1 VDRRP
6 DQLAW
11 LAGLLAPEEKAR
23 ADRYRFA
30 GDGNRFTAR
39 RAIRRWVLA
48 RYLGAD
54 PASIAFAAGPHGK
67 PELSGERELMFSES
81 ESCGLALI
89 AVARRARVGVDVE
102 GIRTLPGAA
111 QIIERFG
118 TAVERAAHGRLLPE
132 DRERGFFSWWTAKE
146 ALAKALGTGL
156 DDSLSGRTHAFS
168 WCRTELPMRTDHIA
182 CLVTEGRSA
191 AVRRMQVDDA
201 LEARPAS

>member
-11 LAGLLAPEEKAR
+11 LARLLAPEERAR

-30 GDGNRFTAR
+30 GDGKRFTAR

-81 ESCGLALI
+81 ESGGLALI

-102 GIRTLPGAA
+102 RVRPLQGAA

-118 TAVERAAHGRLLPE
+118 TAVERAAHGRLRPE
-132 DRERGFFSWWTAKE
+132 DQERGFFRWWTAKE

-156 DDSLSGRTHAFS
+156 DDGLSGLTHAS
-168 WCRTELPMRTDHIA
+168 GWCRTELPLRTDHIG
-182 CLVTEGRSA
+182 CLVTEGRSV
-191 AVRRMQVDDA
+191 AVRRMEVDDG
-201 LEARPAS
+201 LEARATS